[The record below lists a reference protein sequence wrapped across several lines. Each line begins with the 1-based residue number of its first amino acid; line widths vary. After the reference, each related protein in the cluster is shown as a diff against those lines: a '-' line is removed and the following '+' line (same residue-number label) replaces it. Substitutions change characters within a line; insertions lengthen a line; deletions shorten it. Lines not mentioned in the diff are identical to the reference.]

1 MLKQRALIKLL
12 LAAALVSCAPP
23 QAVEAQETSL
33 FVFPPSGQVVLPNEL
48 REISGLAIAPDGR
61 VFAHDDELAIIREI
75 DPESGAIVKS
85 FSLGDPAIAG
95 DIEGLAIAPDG
106 VFWLTT
112 SEGELYRFTE
122 GADGAQTLYETF
134 ASGLGDICEVEGLAY
149 LPSEESLIL
158 ACKQNK
164 AREMRDTV
172 SLYRMRAGSAAE
184 AWHSLPEDDVASA
197 AGVDDFR
204 PSSIEIDARSGRIL
218 LLSANDRALAELAP
232 DGTLLTARAL
242 GAEHA
247 QPEAMTILS
256 DGSLVISD
264 EASGDRPMLTRYA
277 RAP

>member
-1 MLKQRALIKLL
+1 MSMERALIKLL

-23 QAVEAQETSL
+23 QAVEAQEASL

-48 REISGLAIAPDGR
+48 REISGLAVAPDGR
-61 VFAHDDELAIIREI
+61 VFAHDDERAIIRQI

-85 FSLGDPAIAG
+85 FSLGNPVLAG
-95 DIEGLAIAPDG
+95 DFEGLAIAPDG

-112 SEGELYRFTE
+112 SEGELHRFTE
-122 GADGAQTLYETF
+122 AADGAQTPYETID
-134 ASGLGDICEVEGLAY
+134 SGLGDICEVEGLAY

-184 AWHSLPEDDVASA
+184 AWHSLPEGDIASA
-197 AGVDDFR
+197 AGVEDFR
-204 PSSIEIDARSGRIL
+204 PSSAEIDARTGRIL
-218 LLSANDRALAELAP
+218 LLSSNDGAFAELDAN
-232 DGTLLTARAL
+232 GALLTARAL
-242 GAEHA
+242 GSEHT
-247 QPEAMTILS
+247 QPEAMTVLA

-264 EASGDRPMLTRYA
+264 EAAGDRPLLTRYA